1 MINVIDIKPG
11 SKVSLV
17 GGAIGE
23 VVENMSDGMWLL
35 VRYLKLPGGEAG
47 LEELCHAQ
55 DVISVLPDDISG

>member
-1 MINVIDIKPG
+1 MINVIDIQPG

-23 VVENMSDGMWLL
+23 VIENMADGMWLL
-35 VRYLKLPGGEAG
+35 VRYLRVPGGEVG

-55 DVISVLPDDISG
+55 DVIGVLPDDTSI